1 MALTSY
7 VEGMDIMN
15 QHHIWTRLSEM
26 RDAAALIEI
35 DHLTWDQDNTPAE
48 KIEWDSREQFLQS
61 CPPGSQIVAGI
72 GEDICGYIGF
82 KPPTPLPSNRH
93 VLELNIAIHP
103 AYQRQGIGRVLMEA
117 LLQLAAE
124 QGVRKLSLRVLA
136 SNPGAIAFYQSCGF
150 VEQGRLVDEFWING
164 AYVDDI
170 LMWRKV

>member
-1 MALTSY
+1 
-7 VEGMDIMN
+7 MN
-15 QHHIWTRLSEM
+15 NRDIWTRLSEM
-26 RDAAALIEI
+26 RDAAALMEI
-35 DHLTWDQDNTPAE
+35 DKLTWDHDNTPAE
-48 KIEWDSREQFLQS
+48 KMEWDSREQYLQS
-61 CPPGSQIVAGI
+61 CPPGSQIVAGL
-72 GEDICGYIGF
+72 GEAICGYIGF

-103 AYQRQGIGRVLMEA
+103 AYQRQGIGRVLMDA
-117 LLQLAAE
+117 LLEQAAG

-150 VEQGRLVDEFWING
+150 AEQGRLVDEFWING